1 MRKSRR
7 KMVAL
12 LLVVAFMLSGP
23 VASIWAAEV
32 ETTASSQTPNKYQY
46 IASLLPKLSISSSGI
61 ASCSGYMS
69 TWDSYKVEMTME
81 LQKYNNSLRRWDRVY
96 TWPTVKGDGVK
107 GVKKEGTYSVG
118 SGRYRVALTGKVLSS
133 NNSVLESRTVYSNE
147 VTR

>member
-12 LLVVAFMLSGP
+12 LLMVALMLSGP
-23 VASIWAAEV
+23 AVSLWAAEV
-32 ETTASSQTPNKYQY
+32 ETSSSNPASKYQY
-46 IASLLPKLSISSSGI
+46 IASLNAKLSISSSGI

-107 GVKKEGTYSVG
+107 GVKKEGTYSVS

-133 NNSVLESRTVYSNE
+133 NNSVLESRTAYSNE